1 MTGLDYVLLGL
12 VGLSALLGFWRGLL
26 SEIIALGAWV
36 LAFMAARAFLPE
48 VQPLLASGA
57 LVQVLPE
64 YRQSANVWAVYPT
77 RLAHSARLRAC
88 VEFLEQYLAALPVF
102 GHDS

>member
-1 MTGLDYVLLGL
+1 V
-12 VGLSALLGFWRGLL
+12 
-26 SEIIALGAWV
+26 V
-36 LAFMAARAFLPE
+36 LAWALADRGIMLRSQWE
-48 VQPLLASGA
+48 VQPLLSSGA

-88 VEFLEQYLAALPVF
+88 VEFLEQYMAAQPVF